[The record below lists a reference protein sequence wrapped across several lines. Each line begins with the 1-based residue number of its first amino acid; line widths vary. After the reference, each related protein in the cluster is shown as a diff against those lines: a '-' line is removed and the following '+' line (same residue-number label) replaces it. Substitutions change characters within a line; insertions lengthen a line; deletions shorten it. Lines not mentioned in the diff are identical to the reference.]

1 MASNRQSPRAPAEQ
15 SAGSADSVRF
25 RSRRLQ
31 SGWKRTGTSGA
42 RMACRPS
49 RPVRPLTG
57 LFGGG
62 TAMTE
67 SQNHAP
73 ADDRNARR
81 IAFVQACWHKDIVDR
96 CRVSFTAEIAKHG
109 YGEGDIDFF
118 EVPGS
123 LEIPLHALLL
133 AESGR
138 YAAIVAAGFVVNG
151 GIYRHEFVA
160 EAVISGL
167 MRVQL
172 DTKVPVISAVLT
184 PQNFH
189 EHDEHKKFFYD
200 HFVVKGAEAAVAC
213 AATVN
218 KVARLLSSS

>member
-1 MASNRQSPRAPAEQ
+1 MNQRQKQTTAE
-15 SAGSADSVRF
+15 
-25 RSRRLQ
+25 
-31 SGWKRTGTSGA
+31 
-42 RMACRPS
+42 
-49 RPVRPLTG
+49 
-57 LFGGG
+57 
-62 TAMTE
+62 
-67 SQNHAP
+67 N
-73 ADDRNARR
+73 RNARR

-96 CRVSFTAEIAKHG
+96 CRMAFPAEIAKPG
-109 YGEGDIDFF
+109 FDDGDIDFF
-118 EVPGS
+118 EAPGS

-160 EAVISGL
+160 KAVISGL

-200 HFVVKGAEAAVAC
+200 HFVVKGAEAAAAC
-213 AATVN
+213 AGTGNQVG
-218 KVARLLSSS
+218 RLLALS

>member
-1 MASNRQSPRAPAEQ
+1 MNQRQNPA
-15 SAGSADSVRF
+15 
-25 RSRRLQ
+25 
-31 SGWKRTGTSGA
+31 
-42 RMACRPS
+42 
-49 RPVRPLTG
+49 
-57 LFGGG
+57 
-62 TAMTE
+62 TAE
-67 SQNHAP
+67 N
-73 ADDRNARR
+73 RNARR

-109 YGEGDIDFF
+109 FGDGDIDFF

-123 LEIPLHALLL
+123 LGIPLHALLL

-160 EAVISGL
+160 EAVISAL

>member
-1 MASNRQSPRAPAEQ
+1 MTARTEPLPKIEMRDVIPCGPA
-15 SAGSADSVRF
+15 
-25 RSRRLQ
+25 
-31 SGWKRTGTSGA
+31 GTWTLSIDA
-42 RMACRPS
+42 
-49 RPVRPLTG
+49 
-57 LFGGG
+57 
-62 TAMTE
+62 
-67 SQNHAP
+67 
-73 ADDRNARR
+73 ARR
-81 IAFVQACWHKDIVDR
+81 SPPK
-96 CRVSFTAEIAKHG
+96 SP
-109 YGEGDIDFF
+109 IDFF
-118 EVPGS
+118 DVPGS

-200 HFVVKGAEAAVAC
+200 HFVVKGAEAATAC

-218 KVARLLSSS
+218 KVGRLLALS

>member
-1 MASNRQSPRAPAEQ
+1 MNQRQNQATAENRN
-15 SAGSADSVRF
+15 
-25 RSRRLQ
+25 
-31 SGWKRTGTSGA
+31 T
-42 RMACRPS
+42 
-49 RPVRPLTG
+49 
-57 LFGGG
+57 
-62 TAMTE
+62 
-67 SQNHAP
+67 
-73 ADDRNARR
+73 RR

-96 CRVSFTAEIAKHG
+96 CRISFTAEIAKYG
-109 YGEGDIDFF
+109 YREGDIDFF

-138 YAAIVAAGFVVNG
+138 YIAIVAAGFVVNG

-160 EAVISGL
+160 DAVIQGL

-189 EHDEHKKFFYD
+189 EHDEHKKFFHD
-200 HFVVKGAEAAVAC
+200 HFLVKGAEAAAAC
-213 AATVN
+213 AATVD
-218 KVARLLSSS
+218 KVRTCCRHPDAPDAIVRPGVRIGRLQPPPTGLCRPRRHRIDTAELKRLWHRLTSSGDPGDRQLA

>member
-1 MASNRQSPRAPAEQ
+1 MNQRQNNATAE
-15 SAGSADSVRF
+15 S
-25 RSRRLQ
+25 
-31 SGWKRTGTSGA
+31 
-42 RMACRPS
+42 
-49 RPVRPLTG
+49 
-57 LFGGG
+57 
-62 TAMTE
+62 
-67 SQNHAP
+67 
-73 ADDRNARR
+73 RNARR
-81 IAFVQACWHKDIVDR
+81 IAFVQACWHKKIVDR
-96 CRVSFTAEIAKHG
+96 CRVSFTAEIAKLG

-160 EAVISGL
+160 DAVIQGL

-189 EHDEHKKFFYD
+189 EHDEHRKFFYD
-200 HFVVKGAEAAVAC
+200 HFVVKGAEAAAAC
-213 AATVN
+213 AVTVE
-218 KVARLLSSS
+218 KIGRLPSPSGGT

>member
-1 MASNRQSPRAPAEQ
+1 MNQRQNQATAE
-15 SAGSADSVRF
+15 
-25 RSRRLQ
+25 
-31 SGWKRTGTSGA
+31 
-42 RMACRPS
+42 
-49 RPVRPLTG
+49 
-57 LFGGG
+57 
-62 TAMTE
+62 
-67 SQNHAP
+67 N
-73 ADDRNARR
+73 RNARR

-109 YGEGDIDFF
+109 FGDGDIDFF

-160 EAVISGL
+160 DAVISGL

-184 PQNFH
+184 PHNFH

-200 HFVVKGAEAAVAC
+200 HFVAKGAEAAAAC
-213 AATVN
+213 VATVD
-218 KVARLLSSS
+218 KIARLRSPS